1 MNEENTHHLL
11 RFSLSLI
18 NPLKWQ
24 IIAIL
29 IIIAYQAFFWVYN
42 PYVLKQIIDILSN
55 PSTIRADVW
64 QHIEVPLTYYL
75 LSWFIVIA
83 AYRAKEAIERSLYP
97 AYKQAI
103 LEKMFTHS
111 ITQSTQFF
119 QNTASGKVSNRILE
133 MSNGLLEILSITLE
147 LIFNLSLILISI
159 SFLYFIHP
167 SIITILITW
176 LIVFIGITAIL
187 SKKVLKQSH
196 AFAEEK
202 TNLVGHLVDTI
213 SNVSIIRAF
222 SQRPYEAKK
231 FNQIATTTTQHDRK
245 LRAAILNMRIFWEIT
260 IFAALC
266 VFMVTL
272 VRLYQ
277 NNFAT
282 VGDFA
287 FVTST
292 FIGVIHN
299 IWHLMNQYVKYSE
312 QLGKCRQSIGIMT
325 PVTIKDRPNS
335 IDVSQASGAISFEK
349 VSFSHIDSHPLFSNK
364 SIHIPAKQK
373 IGLVGTS
380 GSGKTTFIN
389 LLMRFYNIQS
399 GAIKFDEHN
408 ITDIKLDSLRK
419 MISLIP
425 QDPSLLNR
433 TILENIQYGCD
444 NTSQQEVIQ
453 ASKLAHCHEFISNL
467 PDGYDTIVGE
477 KGAKLSGGQ
486 RQRIA
491 IARAFLRKA
500 PILVLDEA
508 TSALDSVTET
518 LIQDSLKSLFED
530 RTTLIIAHRLSTLS
544 MMDRILV
551 FENGQIIEDGSHLEL
566 ISHGGQYSKMWA
578 MQSGGFIYDETE

>member
-1 MNEENTHHLL
+1 MNEANTNHLL
-11 RFSLSLI
+11 RFSLSLLK
-18 NPLKWQ
+18 PLKWQ
-24 IIAIL
+24 MIAIL
-29 IIIAYQAFFWVYN
+29 AIIGYQAFFWVYN
-42 PYVLKQIIDILSN
+42 PYVLKQIIDTLSDS
-55 PSTIRADVW
+55 STVRADIW
-64 QHIEVPLTYYL
+64 QHIEAPLAHYL
-75 LSWFIVIA
+75 LSWLIVIA
-83 AYRAKEAIERSLYP
+83 AYRAKEVIERSLYP
-97 AYKQAI
+97 AYKQVI
-103 LEKMFTHS
+103 MESMFTHS
-111 ITQSTQFF
+111 IDQSTQFF

-133 MSNGLLEILSITLE
+133 MSNGLLEILSITFD

-159 SFLYFIHP
+159 SFLYFVHP
-167 SIITILITW
+167 SIIIILITW
-176 LIVFIGITAIL
+176 LFVFIGITAIF
-187 SKKVLKQSH
+187 SKKVLKHSH

-222 SQRPYEAKK
+222 SQRPYETER
-231 FNQIATTTTQHDRK
+231 FHQIAASTTKFDRK
-245 LRAAILNMRIFWEIT
+245 LRASILHMRLFWELT
-260 IFAALC
+260 IFTALC
-266 VFMVTL
+266 VFMFTL

-277 NNFAT
+277 DNFAT

-325 PVTIKDRPNS
+325 PVTIKDQPNS
-335 IDVSQASGAISFEK
+335 QDISYTSGAISFEK

-389 LLMRFYNIQS
+389 LLMRFYNIHS
-399 GAIKFDEHN
+399 GAIKLDEHN
-408 ITDIKLDSLRK
+408 ITNIKLDSLRK

-433 TILENIQYGCD
+433 TILENIQYGCE
-444 NTSQQEVIQ
+444 NTSTQDVIE
-453 ASKLAHCHEFISNL
+453 AAKLAHCHEFITKL
-467 PDGYDTIVGE
+467 PDSYNTIVGE

-518 LIQDSLKSLFED
+518 LIQDSLQSLFED

-578 MQSGGFIYDETE
+578 MQSGGFIYDEPE